1 MIDVFYL
8 PVTMEETLGQRLARL
23 RKEHGLN
30 QTQVGEA
37 IGVEKST
44 ISTYESGSRQ
54 VSIDILVALAK
65 YYHVTIDYLLGAG
78 SEKIIPADGL
88 KRIVKSGR
96 KSGLHSFV
104 RFYRTKV

>member
-1 MIDVFYL
+1 
-8 PVTMEETLGQRLARL
+8 MEETLGQRLARL

-78 SEKIIPADGL
+78 SEKIIPANGL
-88 KRIVKSGR
+88 TDREFQLITELVQEISKGSNSRI
-96 KSGLHSFV
+96 
-104 RFYRTKV
+104 